1 MLDKILKNLWL
12 SQLKILNIYPFIMN
26 LRKIPERPKS
36 IHNWQKK
43 KKKSQELFMVGSG
56 VRDKLLQTSK
66 CIIKN
71 SLSKHWVLDYK

>member
-43 KKKSQELFMVGSG
+43 KKKKSRVVYGGQWGQ
-56 VRDKLLQTSK
+56 R
-66 CIIKN
+66 
-71 SLSKHWVLDYK
+71 